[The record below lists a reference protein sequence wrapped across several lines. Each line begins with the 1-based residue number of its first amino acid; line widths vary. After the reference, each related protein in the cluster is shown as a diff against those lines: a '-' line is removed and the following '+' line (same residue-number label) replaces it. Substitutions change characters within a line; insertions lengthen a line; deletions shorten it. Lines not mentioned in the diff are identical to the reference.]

1 MRVVRYRSSDGKI
14 QTPFDRSTPARRPA
28 SNASCRRL
36 WLCTAIIS
44 DTAESGV
51 ALAGQCFY
59 LLRNLCR
66 LKDACITTVGL
77 LEDEVRDAGFEIP
90 IYEGD
95 RREIE
100 SGV

>member
-1 MRVVRYRSSDGKI
+1 M
-14 QTPFDRSTPARRPA
+14 
-28 SNASCRRL
+28 
-36 WLCTAIIS
+36 
-44 DTAESGV
+44 
-51 ALAGQCFY
+51 AGQCFY

-66 LKDACITTVGL
+66 LKNACITTVGL

-100 SGV
+100 SEWVTIGITRLRVITNIVPKASPVITACLTPSTP